1 VIPTRSG
8 EDLYFDH
15 ASGCW
20 RMYNYIT
27 GASSFDEIDS
37 PERFRRAG
45 GAFGEFAMLLS
56 DLPGESLSETIPDF
70 HNTAKRYEAFL
81 SAVEEDRFSRA
92 ASALSEIEFL
102 KNRCAEMSVLVD
114 LASSG
119 ELPVRVTHNDT
130 KLNNVLFDDVTGE
143 TVCVVDL
150 DTVMPGLSLY
160 DFGDSIRYGANTAA
174 EDEKDLSKVA
184 VSPQMYEAFTE
195 GYLSQAGSVLNK
207 KELELLPFSA
217 KLLTMECGMRFLTDW
232 LSGDTYFS
240 TAYAGHNLVRAKC
253 QLALAADMERNMT
266 ELEKITELVIGAA

>member
-1 VIPTRSG
+1 MQKNTSLASQIASAFAVEGSVVGCTPVGSGHINVTYKVVFESGGVRTPYILQQIHTGAFKNPIGLMKNVRLVTEHIRRKNTAMGRDPQRSGLVVIPTRTG

-37 PERFRRAG
+37 AERFRRAG

-56 DLPGESLSETIPDF
+56 DLPGEILSETIPDF

-102 KNRCAEMSVLVD
+102 KNRCSEMPILVN
-114 LASSG
+114 LAGSG

-174 EDEKDLSKVA
+174 ED
-184 VSPQMYEAFTE
+184 
-195 GYLSQAGSVLNK
+195 
-207 KELELLPFSA
+207 
-217 KLLTMECGMRFLTDW
+217 
-232 LSGDTYFS
+232 
-240 TAYAGHNLVRAKC
+240 
-253 QLALAADMERNMT
+253 
-266 ELEKITELVIGAA
+266 